1 MRCAKV
7 ACTDA
12 ESWRDSVAH
21 CRKVGEGLLKGSKAD
36 VLKEGIAGSNL
47 SDDSGHLGPQV
58 AMVGRAKPLP
68 SDTPR
73 LAGEPAGHNVDTTAP
88 GSAVER
94 AHVLHDRE
102 RRQQPLMLPSLE
114 HLAAV
119 GVDLDGPD
127 ALVPQQ
133 QAAEDAA
140 ADAGE

>member
-36 VLKEGIAGSNL
+36 VLKEGITWSNL
-47 SDDSGHLGPQV
+47 SDDAGHLGPQV
-58 AMVGRAKPLP
+58 ARVSSAQP
-68 SDTPR
+68 
-73 LAGEPAGHNVDTTAP
+73 LAGTAPWLTREPAGHNVDTAAP
-88 GSAVER
+88 GCAVEH
-94 AHVLHDRE
+94 AHILHDRE
-102 RRQQPLMLPSLE
+102 RRQQSLMLPSLE

-119 GVDLDGPD
+119 GIDLDGSD

-133 QAAEDAA
+133 
-140 ADAGE
+140 

>member
-36 VLKEGIAGSNL
+36 VLKECIAWSNL

-58 AMVGRAKPLP
+58 AMVGGTEPLP
-68 SDTPR
+68 GDAPR
-73 LAGEPAGHNVDTTAP
+73 LAREPTGHNVDTAAP
-88 GSAVER
+88 GGAVER

-102 RRQQPLMLPSLE
+102 RRQQSLMLPSLE

-119 GVDLDGPD
+119 GIDLDGSD

-133 QAAEDAA
+133 
-140 ADAGE
+140 